1 MGEASGD
8 LSRGAAREGA
18 GKAQDAADRLA
29 KMRNSM
35 GQRQMG
41 QGQSHREP
49 VRIPGADDSKA
60 PREWRQELLEA
71 MREHAPDKFREQVR
85 RYYEELVK

>member
-8 LSRGAAREGA
+8 LNRGSAREGA
-18 GKAQDAADRLA
+18 GKAEDAADRLA
-29 KMRNSM
+29 KLRDQM
-35 GQRQMG
+35 GRRQMG
-41 QGQSHREP
+41 GNQSKHEP
-49 VRIPGADDSKA
+49 VRIPGADESKA

-71 MREHAPDKFREQVR
+71 MREKAPERFREEVR